1 MRLRAHFNLVHWIR
15 VPISPNDRLAGFNGG
30 FGKKLELRRG
40 VVKYNVSVVW
50 MNIAFH
56 AIASFKYC
64 FSEMRH
70 KDILLNKS
78 DQMFV
83 KDLLK
88 ITQNLRKNLSYL
100 LLKSPRLMER
110 MN

>member
-1 MRLRAHFNLVHWIR
+1 
-15 VPISPNDRLAGFNGG
+15 
-30 FGKKLELRRG
+30 
-40 VVKYNVSVVW
+40 
-50 MNIAFH
+50 
-56 AIASFKYC
+56 
-64 FSEMRH
+64 MRH

-88 ITQNLRKNLSYL
+88 ITQNLEKNLVYL

-110 MN
+110 MNCDQAKGSKIRKGLGP

>member
-1 MRLRAHFNLVHWIR
+1 VRLRAHFNLKYRVSIAIR
-15 VPISPNDRLAGFNGG
+15 PNDSFAGFDGRLRQ
-30 FGKKLELRRG
+30 KLKLRRG
-40 VVKYNVSVVW
+40 VVKYHVSVVW

-88 ITQNLRKNLSYL
+88 ITQNLGENLSYL
-100 LLKSPRLMER
+100 LLKSPRLMDR

>member
-1 MRLRAHFNLVHWIR
+1 
-15 VPISPNDRLAGFNGG
+15 
-30 FGKKLELRRG
+30 
-40 VVKYNVSVVW
+40 

-83 KDLLK
+83 KDLF
-88 ITQNLRKNLSYL
+88 
-100 LLKSPRLMER
+100 
-110 MN
+110 

>member
-1 MRLRAHFNLVHWIR
+1 
-15 VPISPNDRLAGFNGG
+15 
-30 FGKKLELRRG
+30 
-40 VVKYNVSVVW
+40 
-50 MNIAFH
+50 
-56 AIASFKYC
+56 
-64 FSEMRH
+64 MRH

-100 LLKSPRLMER
+100 LLKSPRLMDL
-110 MN
+110 MNWDQANGSKIRKGLGP